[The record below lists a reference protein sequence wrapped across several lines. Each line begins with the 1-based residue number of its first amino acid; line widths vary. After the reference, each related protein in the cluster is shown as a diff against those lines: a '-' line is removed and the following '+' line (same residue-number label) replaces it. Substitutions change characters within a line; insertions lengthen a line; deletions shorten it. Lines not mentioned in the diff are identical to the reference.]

1 MSIAPI
7 DYSAFQRSPVGIEAV
22 LARGGSALSS
32 ILRDAM
38 QVGRDRANRQ
48 ASQEK
53 DFVEEQRRDINLNQ
67 RRGEL
72 RQQDFEDTR
81 RFGEDVRQFDT
92 KFGENVRQFDQ
103 NFDENVRQFGVR
115 ETQAE
120 AQLGLQ
126 REAGSRDKLRL
137 EGQLEEEKFRRENIL
152 PKELAIKTKELEA
165 ETARVAGIRDETQR
179 RKAEADL
186 KLSRETNL
194 GEALMAIDSLI
205 KANDPRSLAEAQSQY
220 TSIVENPAYDVD
232 EGTRERLAQRL
243 GLPTDGGRG
252 SFSRSAGD
260 IDPRESLT
268 LDELDEAIRIEKAA
282 IDKTS
287 TGYGS
292 TKDNRNL
299 LQLEAIRARKQAQT
313 DSLKNGASPED
324 VTSMFEW
331 LRKGQEAR
339 NQKGARGS

>member
-103 NFDENVRQFGVR
+103 NFNENVRQFGVR

-152 PKELAIKTKELEA
+152 PAELEIKTKELEA
-165 ETARVAGIRDETQR
+165 ETARVAGIRDEAER

-205 KANDPRSLAEAQSQY
+205 KANDPRSLAEAQSQF
-220 TSIVENPAYDVD
+220 TSIVENPAYGVD

-243 GLPTDGGRG
+243 ELPTDGGRG

-313 DSLKNGASPED
+313 DSLKNGASQDD
-324 VTSMFEW
+324 VTSMADFLKRGRES
-331 LRKGQEAR
+331 RGQ
-339 NQKGARGS
+339 Q